1 MQLILNIPV
10 VNIETFKDIESI
22 DEVVDIIEQYG
33 DKNFSHEPLS
43 EEEEFW
49 GHSSNL
55 QAWISHGYDTRILHR
70 SFAFPLLKKLTKLGD
85 SKAKK
90 VYKNEI
96 AYRFLTGNLNI
107 IIFLLD
113 GHYLKELTGEELQV
127 LFTDFDFN
135 KILNEDY
142 KKLLPLLTK
151 LGGLE
156 SSIPKQILKTQ
167 VEKLFLKNNLQEIRY
182 LIKKDYLKVFSEEEL
197 DGILEKFDFTIF
209 SKEDTRN
216 SFPLL
221 KILAKTGN
229 KRAKEKFLVEFG
241 NRMSNLKNYGI
252 GPRVKIK
259 LNDIGIMKI
268 EDLAR
273 TRVRHLINAGIGEY
287 TANKI
292 VRTAREAYMD
302 MYGFYERYGL
312 NHPIAK
318 KYVLQGV
325 DFHDSMILEKIQ
337 ENIKLYRGISKWM
350 RELHDFN
357 FFVDQFESDE
367 HNNDDK
373 IIKAIKMEYI
383 DPRLGI
389 CYKIDEN
396 GKIVL
401 LWSANYDDSDLVRIP
416 DDLMELSQLKYFSL
430 ICDVQGFETLLNTI
444 KSNEIFEVKINP
456 IYERYEGDKSNITG
470 YKIIIIRKGIL
481 DGYDNVMDFL
491 IEEAFKRYS

>member
-33 DKNFSHEPLS
+33 DKNFRHEPIS

-49 GHSSNL
+49 GHRSNL

-90 VYKNEI
+90 VYINEI
-96 AYRFLTGNLNI
+96 TYRFLTGNLNI
-107 IIFLLD
+107 IMFLLEN
-113 GHYLKELTGEELQV
+113 HYLKELTGEELQV

-151 LGGLE
+151 LGGLK
-156 SSIPKQILKTQ
+156 SSIPSQILKTQ

-182 LIKKDYLKVFSEEEL
+182 LIKKDYLKLFSEEEL
-197 DGILEKFDFTIF
+197 DRILEKFDFTIIT
-209 SKEDTRN
+209 KEDTRN
-216 SFPLL
+216 SFQLL
-221 KILAKTGN
+221 KALADTGN

-241 NRMSNLKNYGI
+241 NRMSDLENYGI
-252 GPRVKIK
+252 GPRVKKK
-259 LNDIGIMKI
+259 LNSIGIMKI
-268 EDLAR
+268 DDLAR
-273 TRVRHLINAGIGEY
+273 TRVRNLINAGIGKS

-292 VRTAREAYMD
+292 AKTAREAYMD
-302 MYGFYERYGL
+302 MHGFYEKFGL

-325 DFHDSMILEKIQ
+325 DFHDSIILEKIQ
-337 ENIKLYRGISKWM
+337 ENIKRGDKWM

-357 FFVDQFESDE
+357 YFVNEYEDE
-367 HNNDDK
+367 DDHYDDK
-373 IIKAIKMEYI
+373 MKKDIKIAILSELY
-383 DPRLGI
+383 GI
-389 CYKIDEN
+389 FYKIDEN
-396 GKIVL
+396 GKVIL
-401 LWSANYDDSDLVRIP
+401 LWIIEGIYRPDLGRIP
-416 DDLMELSQLKYFSL
+416 DDLMELSHLEYL
-430 ICDVQGFETLLNTI
+430 CLLCDVQGFETLPNTI
-444 KSNEIFEVKINP
+444 KSNDMFEVKTNP
-456 IYERYEGDKSNITG
+456 CYDVDGS
-470 YKIIIIRKGIL
+470 YKITIIRKGIL
-481 DGYDNVMDFL
+481 VGYSNVTDFL
-491 IEEAFKRYS
+491 VEEAFKRYS

>member
-1 MQLILNIPV
+1 MQLILNIPIG
-10 VNIETFKDIESI
+10 NIENFKDIESI

-33 DKNFSHEPLS
+33 DKNFKHIPIS
-43 EEEEFW
+43 EEDEFW
-49 GHSSNL
+49 GHRSNL

-113 GHYLKELTGEELQV
+113 GHYLKELTREELQV

-135 KILNEDY
+135 RILNEDY

-151 LGGLE
+151 LGGLK
-156 SSIPKQILKTQ
+156 SSIPMEILKTQ
-167 VEKLFLKNNLQEIRY
+167 VEKLFLKNNLQEIQY
-182 LIKKDYLKVFSEEEL
+182 LIKKDYLKVFSEVEL
-197 DGILEKFDFTIF
+197 DCILEKFDFTILTR
-209 SKEDTRN
+209 EDTQK

-221 KILAKTGN
+221 KTLADTGN
-229 KRAKEKFLVEFG
+229 KRAKEEFLVEFG

-252 GPRVKIK
+252 GPRVEKK
-259 LNDIGIMKI
+259 LNSIGIIKI

-273 TRVRHLINAGIGEY
+273 NRVRHLINAGIGKS

-292 VRTAREAYMD
+292 VKTAREAYMD
-302 MYGFYERYGL
+302 MHGFYERYGL
-312 NHPIAK
+312 THTIAK

-325 DFHDSMILEKIQ
+325 DFHDSIILEKIQ
-337 ENIKLYRGISKWM
+337 ENIKVYRGISKWM

-357 FFVDQFESDE
+357 FFVDQFESDV

-373 IIKAIKMEYI
+373 INEYIKMEYI
-383 DPRLGI
+383 DPRIGI

-401 LWSANYDDSDLVRIP
+401 LWSSSYDISDLIRIP
-416 DDLMELSQLKYFSL
+416 DDIMELSQLKYFCL
-430 ICDVQGFETLLNTI
+430 ICDIQGIETLPNTI
-444 KSNEIFEVKINP
+444 KSNDIFEVEINP

-470 YKIIIIRKGIL
+470 YKIIIVRKGIL
-481 DGYDNVMDFL
+481 DGYDSTMYFL

>member
-10 VNIETFKDIESI
+10 ANIETFKDIESI

-33 DKNFSHEPLS
+33 NKNFRHVPIS

-49 GHSSNL
+49 GHRSNL

-90 VYKNEI
+90 VYINEI
-96 AYRFLTGNLNI
+96 TYRFLTGNLNI

-142 KKLLPLLTK
+142 KKLLPVLTK
-151 LGGLE
+151 LGGLK
-156 SSIPKQILKTQ
+156 SSIPRQILKTQ
-167 VEKLFLKNNLQEIRY
+167 VEKLFLKNDLQEIRY
-182 LIKKDYLKVFSEEEL
+182 LIKKDYLKLFSEEEL
-197 DGILEKFDFTIF
+197 DRILEKFDFTILT
-209 SKEDTRN
+209 KEDTRN

-221 KILAKTGN
+221 KALADTGN

-252 GPRVKIK
+252 GPRVKKK
-259 LNDIGIMKI
+259 LNNIGIMKI

-273 TRVRHLINAGIGEY
+273 NRVRHLINAGIGES

-292 VRTAREAYMD
+292 VKTAREAYMD
-302 MYGFYERYGL
+302 MHGFYEKYGL

-325 DFHDSMILEKIQ
+325 DFHDSIILEKIQ
-337 ENIKLYRGISKWM
+337 ENIKNYRGISKWR
-350 RELHDFN
+350 RELHNFN
-357 FFVDQFESDE
+357 FFVDQYEDE
-367 HNNDDK
+367 YYRDDK
-373 IIKAIKMEYI
+373 IREAIKMEYI
-383 DPRLGI
+383 DPTPGI

-396 GKIVL
+396 GKVVL
-401 LWSANYDDSDLVRIP
+401 LWSGYYGAPDLVRIP
-416 DDLMELSQLKYFSL
+416 DDLMELSHLKYLSL
-430 ICDVQGFETLLNTI
+430 ICDFQGFETLPNTI
-444 KSNEIFEVKINP
+444 KSNDIFEVKTNP
-456 IYERYEGDKSNITG
+456 MEVDESDIYYEIT
-470 YKIIIIRKGIL
+470 IIRKGIL

>member
-10 VNIETFKDIESI
+10 ENIETFKDIESI

-33 DKNFSHEPLS
+33 DKNFRHEPIS

-49 GHSSNL
+49 GHRSNL

-90 VYKNEI
+90 VYINEI
-96 AYRFLTGNLNI
+96 TYRFLTGNLNI

-142 KKLLPLLTK
+142 KKLLPVLTK
-151 LGGLE
+151 LGGLK
-156 SSIPKQILKTQ
+156 SSIPRQILKTQ
-167 VEKLFLKNNLQEIRY
+167 VEKLFLKNDLQEIRY
-182 LIKKDYLKVFSEEEL
+182 LIKKDYLKLFSEEEL
-197 DGILEKFDFTIF
+197 DRILEKFDFTILT
-209 SKEDTRN
+209 KEDTRN

-221 KILAKTGN
+221 KALADTGN

-252 GPRVKIK
+252 GPRVKKK
-259 LNDIGIMKI
+259 LNNIGIMKI

-273 TRVRHLINAGIGEY
+273 NRVRHLINAGIGES

-292 VRTAREAYMD
+292 VKTAREAYMD
-302 MYGFYERYGL
+302 MHGFYENYGL
-312 NHPIAK
+312 NHAIAK
-318 KYVLQGV
+318 KYVFKGV
-325 DFHDSMILEKIQ
+325 DFHDSIILEKIQ
-337 ENIKLYRGISKWM
+337 ENIKRERSYSKRF

-357 FFVDQFESDE
+357 QFVDDYENY
-367 HNNDDK
+367 HHYDDR
-373 IIKAIKMEYI
+373 IKMEY
-383 DPRLGI
+383 LYTYGI
-389 CYKIDEN
+389 LYKIDEN
-396 GKIVL
+396 GKVVL
-401 LWSANYDDSDLVRIP
+401 IWLGYNGMEANVLRRIP
-416 DDLMELSQLKYFSL
+416 DDLMELSHLKYLCL
-430 ICDVQGFETLLNTI
+430 ISDVQGFETLPNTI
-444 KSNEIFEVKINP
+444 KSNDTFEVKINP
-456 IYERYEGDKSNITG
+456 MYERYEGDESNLTG
-470 YKIIIIRKGIL
+470 YKITINRKGIL
-481 DGYDNVMDFL
+481 DGYDSAMYFL